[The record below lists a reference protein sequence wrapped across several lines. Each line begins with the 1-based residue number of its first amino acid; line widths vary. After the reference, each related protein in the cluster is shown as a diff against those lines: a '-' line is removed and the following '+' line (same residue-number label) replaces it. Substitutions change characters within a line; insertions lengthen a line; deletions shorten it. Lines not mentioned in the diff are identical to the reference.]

1 MIINNW
7 WDADAD
13 ERYWMEVRS
22 AVAGFGEYLLAP
34 QRNGTGGESWSYT
47 LVSFVAPGDRVLHW
61 DKRPGHRPA
70 LVGWSEAAGPL
81 ETIDWSWQARG
92 SRGRARGVATEGPA
106 WRLPLANY
114 VELSEPITRETVI
127 SRRREIASAFRDI
140 EQRST
145 GSIYPPFQLWENGDV
160 RAAQGYLFKFPAA
173 LAHWVFGPRSLAT
186 QAGAT
191 PRSATGAGKSQGYM
205 SDAAKRVALE
215 KHAVAMAIDYYRSAG
230 ASRIEERGKP
240 FDLLVV
246 LDGVERHVEVKGS
259 IGIGVEHIQL
269 TQGEVDH
276 ANRHQPTDLFVV
288 DKIHASYA
296 GDGSVVTKG
305 GEVRIWSG
313 WTPSERA
320 LRPTHLRYTLPSGG

>member
-7 WDADAD
+7 WNADAD

-22 AVAGFGEYLLAP
+22 AAEGFGEYLLAP

-47 LVSFVAPGDRVLHW
+47 LVSYVAPGDIVLHW
-61 DKRPGHRPA
+61 DKRPGSRPA

-92 SRGRARGVATEGPA
+92 ARGRARGVATEGPA
-106 WRLPLANY
+106 WRVPLTNF
-114 VELSEPITRETVI
+114 VELDKPITRQMVI
-127 SRRREIASAFRDI
+127 NRRSEIVSTFKEI
-140 EQRST
+140 EHRSS
-145 GSIYPPFQLWENGDV
+145 GSIYPPFQLWDNGDV

-173 LAHWVFGPRSLAT
+173 LAHWVFGNLSV
-186 QAGAT
+186 
-191 PRSATGAGKSQGYM
+191 SAQDDSTAQSGRGPGKSQGYM

-215 KHAVAMAIDYYRSAG
+215 KHAVARAIDHYRREG
-230 ASRIEERGKP
+230 ASHIEERGKP

-246 LDGVERHVEVKGS
+246 LNGVERHVEVKGT
-259 IGIGVEHIQL
+259 IGIGVEHVQL

-288 DKIHASYA
+288 DEIHASYA
-296 GDGSVVTKG
+296 EDGTVVTRG

-313 WTPSERA
+313 WTPSERS
-320 LRPTHLRYTLPSGG
+320 LRPTHLRYTLPDGG